1 MKYDI
6 KSNNWSRNNKSVR
19 YYYAE
24 DRRFYDVVVWSLVA
38 FMVGLVVATVLV
50 VGGVI

>member
-1 MKYDI
+1 MNYNI
-6 KSNNWSRNNKSVR
+6 KKNTWQKDGKPIR
-19 YYYAE
+19 YYYTE
-24 DRRFYDVVVWSLVA
+24 DRRFYDAVIWSLLA